1 MFAAVLAAYA
11 TTRLNI
17 PILIG
22 FLGLGMLLG
31 SDGPG
36 GIAFS
41 DAHLARVVGVLC
53 LAAILFEGG
62 LTTDRRH
69 VREVALP
76 ALSLGTLGVLVTA
89 GVCALAARSI
99 FGLSTSSALLLG
111 AVVGSTDAA
120 AVFTTLR
127 RVGLPDRLSVL
138 LSRVG
143 GQHPWRWRSRPVA
156 SFNAGV
162 AFLRPDRALRGA
174 RAARVPAPARHRRF
188 RLPRPCWR

>member
-53 LAAILFEGG
+53 LAARWPC
-62 LTTDRRH
+62 RRS
-69 VREVALP
+69 RW
-76 ALSLGTLGVLVTA
+76 
-89 GVCALAARSI
+89 ARS
-99 FGLSTSSALLLG
+99 A
-111 AVVGSTDAA
+111 
-120 AVFTTLR
+120 
-127 RVGLPDRLSVL
+127 
-138 LSRVG
+138 
-143 GQHPWRWRSRPVA
+143 
-156 SFNAGV
+156 
-162 AFLRPDRALRGA
+162 
-174 RAARVPAPARHRRF
+174 
-188 RLPRPCWR
+188 CW